1 MTDADQP
8 KIIVDDD
15 WKSQARA
22 EKEKLAADD
31 ARAKADAAEGPGPGQ
46 IPDKLGFED
55 LIRLL
60 ATQAL
65 MYLGAFPDPQTGQAM
80 LAPDLAKLHIDMLG
94 VVQEKTKGNLSEDE
108 KSVLDGTLHELRLQF
123 AEIMKALQKAAAEGK
138 LDQLGAQG
146 GMPPGVMGGGAAPTA

>member
-22 EKEKLAADD
+22 EKEKLAATD
-31 ARAKADAAEGPGPGQ
+31 AKAKEAAGADQPGQ

-55 LIRLL
+55 LVRLL

-94 VVQEKTKGNLSEDE
+94 VVQDKTKGNLSEDE
-108 KSVLDGTLHELRLQF
+108 KSILDGTVHELRLQF
-123 AEIMKALQKAAAEGK
+123 SEIMKALRQAAAEGK
-138 LDQLGAQG
+138 LDQLGMQG
-146 GMPPGVMGGGAAPTA
+146 GTMGGPTGGGAAPTA